1 MQVVV
6 FVIVVLVLALFY
18 GCVKGCAEK
27 DLQADERRIAAAEK
41 ARYEV
46 EVADK
51 NRKEAEL
58 AQQLLVEQAE
68 QAERE
73 RNAAFK
79 STIES
84 FVKDKAPAL
93 FKAYD
98 DAVFRQQ
105 DFSNKLVDLRETLI
119 RLNQN
124 PDKDK
129 DFLAYLNAHSDLV
142 DTERLLKDR
151 MDELFLSYKKFQYRP
166 DDKAS
171 KDEFEA
177 KIEEGLLAAKK
188 AEERYHELCRDMEK

>member
-1 MQVVV
+1 MQVVSFI
-6 FVIVVLVLALFY
+6 FVILVLALLY

-46 EVADK
+46 EFADK
-51 NRKEAEL
+51 NRKEAERV
-58 AQQLLVEQAE
+58 QKVRVEQAE
-68 QAERE
+68 QAERD
-73 RNAAFK
+73 RSASFR
-79 STIES
+79 STIDS

-93 FKAYD
+93 FKAYE
-98 DAVFRQQ
+98 DAAFRRQE
-105 DFSNKLVDLRETLI
+105 FSSKLVDLRETLI
-119 RLNQN
+119 RLDRN

-142 DTERLLKDR
+142 DTERLLKER
-151 MDELFLSYKKFQYRP
+151 MDDLFLSYKKFQYRP

-177 KIEEGLLAAKK
+177 KIEQGLLAATK
-188 AEERYHELCRDMEK
+188 AEERYHELCRDLEK